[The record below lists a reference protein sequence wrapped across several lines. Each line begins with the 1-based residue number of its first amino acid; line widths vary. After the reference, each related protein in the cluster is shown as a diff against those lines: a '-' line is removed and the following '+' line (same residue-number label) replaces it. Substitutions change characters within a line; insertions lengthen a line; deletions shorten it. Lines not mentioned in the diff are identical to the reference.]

1 MRASR
6 VRSDR
11 RFQPWAYLRPFVAL
25 GPSRSSDMIMP
36 CSAAALACCI
46 RHLLLSTA
54 TLSVFLGRPRRR
66 CPAAARGLRSP
77 PVLSLLARLRVAL
90 LRQQEQGH
98 AKAKGCALLMSNQ
111 GTRPG
116 KQGRAAQTFVSLV
129 RREGR
134 RGSLLARHGM
144 AWQRASRSLFSF
156 DRRHVRCQRLAAW
169 PGMPPSSPYFP
180 YCFSPGEGSWPEA
193 SEAET
198 TSGSSRMRDSKRRG
212 CAMSWHG
219 LKRRKP

>member
-1 MRASR
+1 
-6 VRSDR
+6 
-11 RFQPWAYLRPFVAL
+11 
-25 GPSRSSDMIMP
+25 MP
-36 CSAAALACCI
+36 CSAAALACCF

-66 CPAAARGLRSP
+66 YPVAARGLRSP

-129 RREGR
+129 RREGALCWHGTAWH
-134 RGSLLARHGM
+134 GSAPRLGLFLALTAVM
-144 AWQRASRSLFSF
+144 FAA
-156 DRRHVRCQRLAAW
+156 QRLAAW
-169 PGMPPSSPYFP
+169 LAWHAAIESLLSLLLLTWRRILARGLQGGDHIRVQQNERQQAKGLCDVMA
-180 YCFSPGEGSWPEA
+180 WPQAPQAIVA
-193 SEAET
+193 SHE
-198 TSGSSRMRDSKRRG
+198 
-212 CAMSWHG
+212 
-219 LKRRKP
+219 P